1 MGIYDFDKYLDSA
14 ERRIY
19 EADYSQSSK
28 DTIFEFES
36 QLFLEGISKAR
47 VIKYLSHC
55 SMFAKWL
62 DTDIKSATE
71 SDIKRVVAKIERSNL
86 SHWSKLDYKSAIRR
100 LYRWLGKP
108 EMVEWI
114 SVRVK
119 KNQTKI
125 PEELLTEEEIKKIIS
140 AADNPRDRAIVAVLY
155 DSGCRISEMGNMKI
169 KHVVHDQYGAVI
181 TVNGKTGMRRVRLI
195 SSVPY
200 LSAWLDLHPHRNNS
214 DAYLWVGHGTTN
226 NGNQL
231 QYQAFRYLVRKLAKK
246 AGIQKRVH
254 NHLFRHSRS
263 TELAQYLTQAQMEEH
278 LGWVHGSNM
287 PSVYIHM
294 SGKQVDNALLKM
306 HGLAKEEDAKPQ
318 LSPIKCPRC
327 RTMNGPTSDFCCSC
341 GMALN
346 SVAATNI
353 DNMQQLGMQLL
364 LEIGAKDPKDAQE
377 LQGYLGKL
385 KEVLSESNSTSI
397 SDE

>member
-14 ERRIY
+14 ERRIH

-28 DTIFEFES
+28 DTIFEYES
-36 QLFLEGISKAR
+36 QLFLDGISKAR
-47 VIKYLSHC
+47 VIKYLSHYN
-55 SMFAKWL
+55 MFAKWL
-62 DTDIKSATE
+62 GTDINAATE
-71 SDIKRVVAKIERSNL
+71 TDIKRVVAKIERSDL

-100 LYRWLGKP
+100 IYRWLGKP
-108 EMVEWI
+108 EIVEWI

-125 PEELLTEEEIKKIIS
+125 PEELLTEEEIKRMINEAGNS
-140 AADNPRDRAIVAVLY
+140 RDRAIVAVLY

-169 KHVVHDQYGAVI
+169 KHVVHDQYGAVV

-200 LSAWLDLHPHRNNS
+200 LSAWLDLHPHRNNP
-214 DAYLWVGHGTTN
+214 DAYLWIGHGSTN

-287 PSVYIHM
+287 PSIYIHM
-294 SGKQVDNALLKM
+294 SGKQVDSALLKM
-306 HGLAKEEDAKPQ
+306 YGLAKEEDTQPQ

-327 RTMNGPTSDFCCSC
+327 KTMNGSTSEFCSSC

-364 LEIGAKDPKDAQE
+364 LEIGAKDPHDVQE

-385 KEVLSESNSTSI
+385 KEVLSDSNATSI